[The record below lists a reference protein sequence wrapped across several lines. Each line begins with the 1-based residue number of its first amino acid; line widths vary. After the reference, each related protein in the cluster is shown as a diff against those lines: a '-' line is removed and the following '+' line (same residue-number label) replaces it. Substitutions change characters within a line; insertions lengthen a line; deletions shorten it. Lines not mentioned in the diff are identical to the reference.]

1 MTRQEMY
8 TELEGNFEETR
19 SWRRHLHEN
28 PELSFKET
36 ETARFIERKLRE
48 FGLEVKTG
56 IGGNGITGTLR
67 GAKPGKT
74 IAFRADFD
82 ALPITDEKDA
92 PYKSK
97 NPGVMHACGHD
108 GHTSALLSVAK
119 VLSQYGPDI
128 NGTLIFLF
136 QPAEE
141 TPPGGAKFM
150 IEEGVLEGVD
160 HVFGAHLAS
169 DLPLGSFGV
178 GEGFRMAAVD
188 KFAIHINGLGG
199 HGARPHA
206 TIDPLVIGTTVVNA
220 LQQIVSRKV
229 DPLKSAVVTIGIF
242 NAGTAFNVIP
252 DNVTIEG
259 TVRTFE
265 GEVRDQV
272 QEEIHS
278 IVAGIT
284 SGFKATHS
292 IDYLRG
298 YPALYNH
305 PEETEI
311 AHRLFAD
318 LGPVAESEPTMGA
331 EDFAYYLQEK
341 PGTFFRVGSRTD
353 DLATQYSHHHPRFDI
368 DERALVNTGKAFI
381 KLAEHYVF

>member
-28 PELSFKET
+28 PELSFQET
-36 ETARFIERKLRE
+36 ETARFIEGKLRE

-67 GAKPGKT
+67 GAKAGKT

-119 VLSQYGPDI
+119 VLSQYGQDL

-188 KFAIHINGLGG
+188 RFAIHINGLGG
-199 HGARPHA
+199 HGAMPHT

-242 NAGTAFNVIP
+242 KAGTAFNVIP

-318 LGPVAESEPTMGA
+318 LGPVVESEPTMGA